1 MSYES
6 YAAQVELLVQILP
19 AVAQEDCFAL
29 KGGTAIN
36 LFYRDLPRLSVDID
50 LTYLPLEPRKEALGN
65 INAAMER
72 LAESIAKIPNI
83 QTKRIPG
90 GGEGATRVQASKEG
104 VTVKIETTPVTRG
117 VVFETE
123 LKRVSAAVEEQ
134 FGFAEMRLVSFE
146 DIYGGKICA
155 ALDRQHPRDLYDIAK
170 LYENEGLTDSLFR
183 AFLVYAASSKRPLCE
198 LLNPNLSELEAIYET
213 QFVGMTKEA
222 VPLKMLETA
231 RLQLIA
237 NIQSRLNGDTAAFLR
252 GLQKGEPDFTLIDL
266 PEAAD
271 LPAIKW
277 KLLNIAKFIRVN
289 PARHSEQTAKLEAL
303 LADTM

>member
-1 MSYES
+1 MSYQA
-6 YAAQVELLVQILP
+6 YAAQVALLVQILP
-19 AVAQEDCFAL
+19 TVAKESCFAL

-50 LTYLPLEPRKEALGN
+50 LTYLPLEPRKQALLN

-72 LAESIAKIPNI
+72 LAVSIAQIPGVQSI
-83 QTKRIPG
+83 RILG
-90 GGEGATRVQASKEG
+90 GGEGATRVQATKQG

-117 VVFETE
+117 VVFEPG
-123 LKRVSAAVEEQ
+123 LKRVASTVEDQ

-170 LYENEGLTDSLFR
+170 LYENEGLTDDLFR

-198 LLNPNLSELEAIYET
+198 LLNPNLNDLSTIYET
-213 QFVGMTKEA
+213 QFIGMTKDIVALEELEA
-222 VPLKMLETA
+222 A

-237 NIQSRLNGDTAAFLR
+237 DIQNRLGGKTAEFLR
-252 GLQKGEPDFTLIDL
+252 GLQKGEPDFALISL
-266 PEAAD
+266 PDAAD
-271 LPAIKW
+271 LPAVRW
-277 KLLNIAKFIRVN
+277 KLINIAKFIDKN
-289 PARHSEQTAKLEAL
+289 PARHAEQTAKLEAL
-303 LADTM
+303 LR

>member
-1 MSYES
+1 MSYQS
-6 YAAQVELLVQILP
+6 YAAQVSLLVQILP
-19 AVAQEDCFAL
+19 TVAKEDCFAL

-50 LTYLPLEPRKEALGN
+50 LTYLPLEPRDEALGN

-72 LAESIAKIPNI
+72 LAGSIAKIPGI
-83 QTKRIPG
+83 ETKRIPG
-90 GGEGATRVQASKEG
+90 GGEGATRVQARKQG

-117 VVFETE
+117 VVFDPDI
-123 LKRVSAAVEEQ
+123 KRVSSAVEEQ

-170 LYENEGLTDSLFR
+170 LYENEGLTDDLFR

-198 LLNPNLSELEAIYET
+198 LLNPNLSDLSTIYAT
-213 QFVGMTKEA
+213 QFIGMTKEKT
-222 VPLKMLETA
+222 PLEELEAA

-237 NIQSRLNGDTAAFLR
+237 DIQSRLNGNTAVFLR
-252 GLQKGEPDFTLIDL
+252 GLQKGKPDFSLINL
-266 PEAAD
+266 PDAAN

-277 KLLNIAKFIRVN
+277 KLLNIEKFMDKN
-289 PARHSEQTAKLEAL
+289 PSRHAEQTAKLEAL
-303 LADTM
+303 L

>member
-1 MSYES
+1 MNYQS
-6 YAAQVELLVQILP
+6 YAAQVALLVQILP
-19 AVAQEDCFAL
+19 EVAKEDCFAL

-36 LFYRDLPRLSVDID
+36 LFYRNLPRLSIDID
-50 LTYLPLEPRKEALGN
+50 LTYLPLEPREQALGN

-72 LAESIAKIPNI
+72 LAVSIAQIPSIKTN
-83 QTKRIPG
+83 RILG
-90 GGEGATRVQASKEG
+90 GGQGATRVQAGKGS

-117 VVFETE
+117 VVFEPE
-123 LKRVSAAVEEQ
+123 IKRVSSAVEEQ

-198 LLNPNLSELEAIYET
+198 LLNPNLSELETIYKT
-213 QFVGMTKEA
+213 QFVGMTKES
-222 VPLKMLETA
+222 VPLKTLETT

-237 NIQSRLNGDTAAFLR
+237 NIQSRLTGDTTAFLR
-252 GLQKGEPDFTLIDL
+252 GLQKGTPDFTLLGL
-266 PEAAD
+266 PDAAD

-277 KLLNIAKFIRVN
+277 KLLNIAKFITGN
-289 PARHSEQTAKLEAL
+289 PARHAEQTAKLEAL
-303 LADTM
+303 L

>member
-1 MSYES
+1 MNYQS
-6 YAAQVELLVQILP
+6 YAAQVALLVQILP
-19 AVAQEDCFAL
+19 EVAKEDCFAL

-50 LTYLPLEPRKEALGN
+50 LTYLPLEPREQALGN

-72 LAESIAKIPNI
+72 LAVSIAQIPSIETN
-83 QTKRIPG
+83 RILG
-90 GGEGATRVQASKEG
+90 GGQGATRVQASKG
-104 VTVKIETTPVTRG
+104 RVTVKIETTPVTRG
-117 VVFETE
+117 VVFEPE
-123 LKRVSAAVEEQ
+123 IKRVSSAVEEQ

-198 LLNPNLSELEAIYET
+198 LLNPNLSELETIYET

-222 VPLKMLETA
+222 VPLKTLETA

-237 NIQSRLNGDTAAFLR
+237 NIQSRLTGDTTAFLR
-252 GLQKGEPDFTLIDL
+252 GLQKGEPDFQLIEL
-266 PEAAD
+266 PDAAN
-271 LPAIKW
+271 LPAVQW
-277 KLLNIAKFIRVN
+277 KLLNIEKFKRIN
-289 PARHSEQTAKLEAL
+289 PASHAEQTAKLEAL
-303 LADTM
+303 L

>member
-1 MSYES
+1 MSFQS

-19 AVAQEDCFAL
+19 TVANEDCFAL

-50 LTYLPLEPRKEALGN
+50 LTYLPLEPRDEALGN

-72 LAESIAKIPNI
+72 LAGSIAQIPGVE
-83 QTKRIPG
+83 TKRIPG
-90 GGEGATRVQASKEG
+90 GGEGATRVQARKQG

-117 VVFETE
+117 VVFEPG
-123 LKRVSAAVEEQ
+123 LKRVASTVEKQ

-170 LYENEGLTDSLFR
+170 LYENEGLTDDLFR

-198 LLNPNLSELEAIYET
+198 LLNPNLSDLTTIYTT
-213 QFVGMTKEA
+213 QFVGMAKEPVA
-222 VPLKMLETA
+222 LKDLEAA

-237 NIQSRLNGDTAAFLR
+237 DIQSRLKGDTAAFLR
-252 GLQKGEPDFTLIDL
+252 GLQKGTPNFNLIQLPD
-266 PEAAD
+266 AAN
-271 LPAIKW
+271 LPAVQW
-277 KLLNIAKFIRVN
+277 KLINIAKFIDAN
-289 PARHSEQTAKLEAL
+289 PARHTEQTAKLEAL
-303 LADTM
+303 F

>member
-1 MSYES
+1 MSYQS
-6 YAAQVELLVQILP
+6 YAAQVALLVQILP
-19 AVAQEDCFAL
+19 TVAKEDCFAL

-50 LTYLPLEPRKEALGN
+50 LTYLPLEPRNEALGN

-72 LAESIAKIPNI
+72 LAGSITLIPGI
-83 QTKRIPG
+83 ETKRIPG
-90 GGEGATRVQASKEG
+90 GGEGATRVQARKQG

-117 VVFETE
+117 VVFEPG
-123 LKRVSAAVEEQ
+123 LKRVASTVEDQ
-134 FGFAEMRLVSFE
+134 FGFAEMNLVSFE

-170 LYENEGLTDSLFR
+170 LYENEGLTDDLFR

-198 LLNPNLSELEAIYET
+198 LLNPNLSDLTNIYAA

-222 VPLKMLETA
+222 VPLEELEVA

-237 NIQSRLNGDTAAFLR
+237 DIQSRLDGNTTAFLR

-266 PEAAD
+266 PNAAE
-271 LPAIKW
+271 LPAIRW
-277 KLLNIAKFIRVN
+277 KLMNIKKFMTVN
-289 PARHSEQTAKLEAL
+289 PTRHAEQTGKLEAL
-303 LADTM
+303 LR